1 MSVDIQKNTEVG
13 FGKTEGS
20 AKRLMNRDGS
30 YNYIRKGIP
39 WYESFNFYHFLSSC
53 SWLQFLIIVLIWYT
67 LMNLIFTGLFYLG
80 CVSNLT
86 GLVYKNEW
94 EKFMEVYFFSA
105 QTLTTV
111 GYGRI
116 NPTGITASALASLE
130 ALFGLL
136 SFALFTGLIYGRF
149 AKPIA
154 TLRFSENAVIGPYHD
169 GTALMFRVAN
179 KVNSSLMNMK
189 MQVTISILEFDEMG
203 KSTRKFFSNVN
214 LERDSIVFF
223 PSTWTVVHPIDESS
237 PLFNLDRDAFVRA
250 QPEVMILTMGFDET
264 FDRDIHARQSF
275 AIEDIIWGAK
285 YVKILDT
292 DDEGFA
298 VLDFGRFNH
307 YDVMQVDNLVGI
319 PTSILP

>member
-1 MSVDIQKNTEVG
+1 M
-13 FGKTEGS
+13 
-20 AKRLMNRDGS
+20 
-30 YNYIRKGIP
+30 
-39 WYESFNFYHFLSSC
+39 
-53 SWLQFLIIVLIWYT
+53 
-67 LMNLIFTGLFYLG
+67 
-80 CVSNLT
+80 
-86 GLVYKNEW
+86 YKNDW
-94 EKFMEVYFFSA
+94 EKFTEVYFFSA

-116 NPTGITASALASLE
+116 NPMGVTASALASLE

-154 TLRFSENAVIGPYHD
+154 TLRFSQNAVIGPYLD
-169 GTALMFRVAN
+169 GTGLMFRVAN
-179 KVNSSLMNMK
+179 KINSSLMNMK
-189 MQVTISILEFDEMG
+189 VQMTISILEFDETG
-203 KSTRKFFSNVN
+203 KGTRKFFSNVT
-214 LERDSIVFF
+214 LERDFIVFF

-237 PLFNLDRDAFVRA
+237 PLFNLDRDAFVKA
-250 QPEVMILTMGFDET
+250 QPEVMILTTGFDET

-285 YVKILDT
+285 FVKILDT
-292 DDEGFA
+292 DEEGFA

-319 PTSILP
+319 PTSVLS